1 MGDALKIGSYG
12 APMMVTWQLTR
23 DCNLACLHCCTDSAP
38 GKALP
43 GELDRR
49 QALDLAQQIVDAQI
63 PYVMLVGGE
72 PTLQPWFNEV
82 ATKLGEGGVFL
93 KIETNGQS
101 FDPEPLRGLPIRSVQ
116 ISIDGATAETYRKMR
131 PGGELDKA
139 TATCAVVR
147 HAGMP
152 LEITFAPTKLNIHEA
167 EDVIALSARLGAFR
181 FNTGRLMRVGTAAKL
196 WDRLAPSPEQYEKF
210 YRLLCRKEAELAGRM
225 ELCFRPF
232 SLSEELGER
241 KAEPSG
247 TLLVLPDGRVKV
259 SAALP
264 YVCAD
269 LKRHPLAEAWRRY
282 LAAWSHP
289 KVAEALSAAATDEA
303 AQARANAWE
312 DLDVEAVEDMQF
324 AGRGQ
329 AGSKE

>member
-1 MGDALKIGSYG
+1 LKIGSYG
-12 APMMVTWQLTR
+12 APMMITWQLTR

-43 GELDRR
+43 GELDRV
-49 QALDLAQQIVDAQI
+49 QALRLADQIIAEQI

-82 ATKLGEGGVFL
+82 ATKLGDAGVFL
-93 KIETNGQS
+93 KIETNGQA
-101 FDPEPLRGLPIRSVQ
+101 FEPKPLEGLPIRSVQ
-116 ISIDGATAETYRKMR
+116 ISIDGATPATYGKMR
-131 PGGELDKA
+131 PGGSLEKA
-139 TATCAVVR
+139 LTACARVR

-152 LEITFAPTKLNIHEA
+152 LEITFAPTRLNIEEA
-167 EDVIALSARLGAFR
+167 EAVIDLALKAGAFR

-196 WDRLAPSPEQYEKF
+196 WTKLEPSPEQYEKF
-210 YRLLCRKEAELAGRM
+210 YRLLCRKEAEVAGRM

-232 SLSEELGER
+232 SLSEELGQR

-269 LKRHPLAEAWRRY
+269 LKRMTLAQAWRRY

-289 KVAEALSAAATDEA
+289 KVAEALADAAGDEA

-312 DLDVEAVEDMQF
+312 DLDVPEVEF

-329 AGSKE
+329 AGGKE